1 MRPERRKR
9 SSPSDSFRR
18 KGTPIRLW
26 AVFSRGSAHEPPP
39 ENVASAR
46 DAVGSLTTAG
56 RRGWLFEGWGR
67 GRINARSATR
77 GDDRQPTGRL
87 LAFGTKCHPIPA
99 TPPGCEGPG
108 IKTWAQKKGLCVR
121 DAEANS
127 ERNSHSP
134 PKVVACSW
142 PSESAFA
149 GQPAGSCP
157 VRPDFLP
164 VRRILVRTQASSRSP
179 GLVPLSPIT

>member
-1 MRPERRKR
+1 MPYSGRTLIGRQGG
-9 SSPSDSFRR
+9 D
-18 KGTPIRLW
+18 
-26 AVFSRGSAHEPPP
+26 
-39 ENVASAR
+39 AR
-46 DAVGSLTTAG
+46 FGCVE
-56 RRGWLFEGWGR
+56 RGWLLRTAACRGRLFEGWGR

-99 TPPGCEGPG
+99 TDPAAKALGRGGPG
-108 IKTWAQKKGLCVR
+108 MKTWAHKKSLCVR

-149 GQPAGSCP
+149 GQPAGSFP

-164 VRRILVRTQASSRSP
+164 ARWIHVRTQAPSRSP
-179 GLVPLSPIT
+179 GFLPLSPHHVKSTMKRGKSKIG